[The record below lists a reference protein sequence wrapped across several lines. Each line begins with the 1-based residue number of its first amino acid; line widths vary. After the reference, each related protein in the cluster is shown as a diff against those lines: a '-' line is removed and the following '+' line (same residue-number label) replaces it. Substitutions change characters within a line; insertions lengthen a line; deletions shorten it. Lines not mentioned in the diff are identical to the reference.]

1 MGIRFLCPNG
11 HKLNVKDFLA
21 GKRGICPDCGAKFI
35 VPEKSTEGELQRV
48 SAVGDEHKHSVAE
61 EAATRIRHQDS
72 SPKFTKQSDAT
83 PSINPRPPSPPSAA
97 NPSASAGDPIAEAP
111 HATWYVRPPSGGQFG
126 PATADV
132 MRTWLT
138 EGRVAADGYV
148 WRDGWAE
155 WKQAQE
161 VFRFLNADSSRTP
174 TSATT
179 SATPA
184 ATPQQLDIPVISAE
198 APTPA
203 SQVKAVRRKS
213 NRTSTIMVSFLAVAC
228 IILFVVLILLI
239 ERS

>member
-35 VPEKSTEGELQRV
+35 VPEKSTTGELQRV
-48 SAVGDEHKHSVAE
+48 AAVGDEHKHTVAE
-61 EAATRIRHQDS
+61 EADARVRHQDS
-72 SPKFTKQSDAT
+72 SPKVAT
-83 PSINPRPPSPPSAA
+83 PSVDPTPPLPPSAA
-97 NPSASAGDPIAEAP
+97 NPSARSTDPIAEAP

-161 VFRFLNADSSRTP
+161 VFRFLKTDPSRTP
-174 TSATT
+174 STAATR
-179 SATPA
+179 A
-184 ATPQQLDIPVISAE
+184 ATPQLDIPVISAE
-198 APTPA
+198 ATTPA

>member
-35 VPEKSTEGELQRV
+35 VPEKSTSGELLRV
-48 SAVGDEHKHSVAE
+48 AAVGDERKQTAFE
-61 EAATRIRHQDS
+61 EPDSPAGRRDASSTIGTRSGDVS
-72 SPKFTKQSDAT
+72 STAPKPPT
-83 PSINPRPPSPPSAA
+83 PPSTA
-97 NPSASAGDPIAEAP
+97 NPSSKAPDPIAEAP

-155 WKQAQE
+155 WKLAQE
-161 VFRFLNADSSRTP
+161 VFRFLKTDSSRTP
-174 TSATT
+174 TSGTT

-184 ATPQQLDIPVISAE
+184 ATPQQLDIPIISAE